1 MLTLLKAEVADF
13 SNLGILGLTDHF
25 YWCTMAT
32 NEPTGDMHMNSSTSH
47 YKLKRT
53 NLEDIAKQDNLS
65 RNAIKLFFW
74 LGDRI
79 TEGSK
84 CMVDTKDIG
93 AYLAIDKSRVSN
105 VISELEDGL
114 LIKVERKNGST
125 RVIEC
130 HPFYLWLGD
139 YSLQSGALKRWIAD
153 IRKKHWGSVVKE
165 TEVFLNE

>member
-1 MLTLLKAEVADF
+1 MSF
-13 SNLGILGLTDHF
+13 
-25 YWCTMAT
+25 
-32 NEPTGDMHMNSSTSH
+32 

-53 NLEDIAKQDNLS
+53 DLELIATQDNLS
-65 RNAIKLFFW
+65 RNAIKLFYW
-74 LGDRI
+74 LGERI

-93 AYLAIDKSRVSN
+93 AYLSIDKSRVSN

-130 HPFYLWLGD
+130 HPHYLWLGE
-139 YSLQSGALKRWIAD
+139 YSLQAGALKRWIAD
-153 IRKKHWGSVVKE
+153 IRKKHWGSRVKE
-165 TEVFLNE
+165 TEEFLTEQENNV

>member
-1 MLTLLKAEVADF
+1 
-13 SNLGILGLTDHF
+13 
-25 YWCTMAT
+25 
-32 NEPTGDMHMNSSTSH
+32 MNSSQ

-53 NLEDIAKQDNLS
+53 NLEDIAKQDGLS
-65 RNAIKLFFW
+65 RNAIKLFYW
-74 LGDRI
+74 LGEKI
-79 TEGSK
+79 TNGSK

-93 AYLAIDKSRVSN
+93 AYLSIDKSRVSN

-130 HPFYLWLGD
+130 HPHYLWLGE
-139 YSLQSGALKRWIAD
+139 YSLQAGALKRWIAD

-165 TEVFLNE
+165 TDVYLSETEVFLNEQKQT

>member
-1 MLTLLKAEVADF
+1 
-13 SNLGILGLTDHF
+13 
-25 YWCTMAT
+25 MAT

-125 RVIEC
+125 RVIEVC
-130 HPFYLWLGD
+130 PVYFYLGD
-139 YSLQSGALKRWIAD
+139 YSLQFGLIKRWYKRIA
-153 IRKKHWGSVVKE
+153 KEHWIGTVQM
-165 TEVFLNE
+165 TEIFLKGEGNA